1 MRPSG
6 RFPAR
11 RACDFSDLGSTAGAL
26 LSSCG
31 QTRKF
36 FPDVD
41 FQETSRSREP
51 SWKDA
56 QCLSLRRFP
65 KSKPSL
71 CNPIYSFAKEH
82 GD

>member
-1 MRPSG
+1 MRPPG
-6 RFPAR
+6 HFPTH
-11 RACDFSDLGSTAGAL
+11 RACDLTCTAGAL

-36 FPDVD
+36 FQDVD

-56 QCLSLRRFP
+56 QCLSLRSSQ

-82 GD
+82 GN